1 MLTDDADNDEED
13 GGVILLSNQQMC
25 YNYPQ
30 WAEQYDK
37 HKRNM
42 KRHNEYHLPPRSSQF
57 IWKKMLIHRKSN
69 A

>member
-30 WAEQYDK
+30 GAEQYK
-37 HKRNM
+37 HKRDT
-42 KRHNEYHLPPRSSQF
+42 KKHNEYHWPPRSSQF
-57 IWKKMLIHRKSN
+57 IWKKMLIYRKSN